1 MNTAS
6 PQPILAI
13 LAGGDPLPTTMAQV
27 ATASG
32 WGVHVVTFAGQP
44 QPKALPNVNSVKE
57 FPLGQIGH
65 ILAHLKSHKVT
76 HVALAGHLHK
86 PSILSLKP
94 DAAGLKL
101 LARAVI
107 KHDDAL
113 LRSVTDFLQEE
124 GFQLVTIQD
133 LAPSL
138 LAPKGL
144 LTKAAPTRDEVEDI
158 ALARSTLAVLG
169 DLDIGQACI
178 VHNGA
183 IIGVEAVEG
192 TDALITR
199 CAVLRNGGD
208 SNLRTGDTAEQGRGG
223 ILVKRAKDMQTDL
236 ADLPTVGLET
246 IKLLAQHNY
255 RGLCIQPGRTLFL
268 NREESLAEANT
279 HNLFILSE

>member
-1 MNTAS
+1 MPTSKNIAQTTS

-27 ATASG
+27 AAASG
-32 WGVHVVTFAGQP
+32 WGVHMVTFVGQP
-44 QPKALPNVNSVKE
+44 QPKDFSHTNSVKE

-76 HVALAGHLHK
+76 HVALAGHLNK

-94 DAAGLKL
+94 DATGLKL

-113 LRSVTDFLQEE
+113 LRSVTDFLKEE

-144 LTKAAPTRDEVEDI
+144 LTKAEPTHDELEDI

-192 TDALITR
+192 TDALIAR
-199 CAVLRNGGD
+199 CAA
-208 SNLRTGDTAEQGRGG
+208 LRTGEKGDTGHGG

-236 ADLPTVGLET
+236 ADLPTVGQET

-255 RGLCIQPGRTLFL
+255 RGLCIQSGRTLFL
-268 NREESLAEANT
+268 NREDSLTHANA
-279 HNLFILSE
+279 HNLFVVSE

>member
-1 MNTAS
+1 MSTIAKAS
-6 PQPILAI
+6 SDSAAHSVLAI
-13 LAGGDPLPTTMAQV
+13 LAGGDPLPTTIAQV
-27 ATASG
+27 AVAKG

-44 QPKALPNVNSVKE
+44 KPTNLPNVSSVKE

-76 HVALAGHLHK
+76 HVALAGHLNK

-113 LRSVTDFLQEE
+113 LRSVTTFLQEE
-124 GFQLVTIQD
+124 GFKLVTIQD

-144 LTKAAPTRDEVEDI
+144 LTKAEPTADEVEDI

-199 CAVLRNGGD
+199 CAALRMGPNGNG
-208 SNLRTGDTAEQGRGG
+208 EQGG

-246 IKLLAQHNY
+246 LNLLAQHNY
-255 RGLCIQPGRTLFL
+255 RGLHIQSGRTLFL
-268 NREESLAEANT
+268 NQPETIAHANA
-279 HNLFILSE
+279 HNLFVVSE

>member
-1 MNTAS
+1 MPNTSKA
-6 PQPILAI
+6 PQTSDSHSVLAI
-13 LAGGDPLPTTMAQV
+13 LAGGDPLPTTIAQV
-27 ATASG
+27 AVAKG

-44 QPKALPNVNSVKE
+44 KPTSLPNVNSVKE

-65 ILAHLKSHKVT
+65 ILAHLKAHKVT
-76 HVALAGHLHK
+76 HVALAGHLNK

-94 DAAGLKL
+94 DATGLKL

-124 GFQLVTIQD
+124 GFKLVTIQD

-138 LAPKGL
+138 LAPKGV
-144 LTKAAPTRDEVEDI
+144 LTKAEPTADEVEDI

-199 CAVLRNGGD
+199 CAALRMGPNGNG
-208 SNLRTGDTAEQGRGG
+208 EQGG

-246 IKLLAQHNY
+246 LNLLAKFNY
-255 RGLCIQPGRTLFL
+255 RGLHIQSGRTLFL
-268 NREESLAEANT
+268 NQPETIAHANA
-279 HNLFILSE
+279 HNLFVVSE

>member
-1 MNTAS
+1 MPDTKH
-6 PQPILAI
+6 PTPDTQLAI
-13 LAGGDPLPTTMAQV
+13 LAGGGTLPATMAAAAAAQ
-27 ATASG
+27 G
-32 WGVHVVTFAGQP
+32 MPVHIVTFNGQP
-44 QPKALPNVNSVKE
+44 QPQNLPEVASTKQ

-65 ILAHLKSHKVT
+65 ILAHLKQQGAT

-94 DAAGLKL
+94 DATGLKL

-113 LRSVTDFLQEE
+113 LRAVTDFLEDE
-124 GFQLVTIQD
+124 GFELMTVQD
-133 LAPSL
+133 LAPQL

-144 LTKAAPTRDEVEDI
+144 LTKAKPNLDAIEDI

-183 IIGVEAVEG
+183 ILGVEAVEG

-199 CAVLRNGGD
+199 CAE
-208 SNLRTGDTAEQGRGG
+208 LRTFKGGKGEGG
-223 ILVKRAKDMQTDL
+223 ILVKRAKAMQTDL
-236 ADLPTVGLET
+236 ADLPTIGLHT
-246 IKLLAQHNY
+246 VQLLTKLNY
-255 RGLCIQPGRTLFL
+255 SGLCIQASRTLFL
-268 NREESLAEANT
+268 NQPEVVAHANQ
-279 HNLFILSE
+279 HGLFLLSE

>member
-1 MNTAS
+1 MSTTAKALPES
-6 PQPILAI
+6 APKPILAI

-27 ATASG
+27 AAASG
-32 WGVHVVTFAGQP
+32 WSVHIVTFAGQP
-44 QPKALPNVNSVKE
+44 QPKAIPNASSVRE

-124 GFQLVTIQD
+124 GFKLVTIQD

-144 LTKAAPTRDEVEDI
+144 LTKAEPTHDELEDI

-199 CAVLRNGGD
+199 CAALRNGPNGH
-208 SNLRTGDTAEQGRGG
+208 AEQGG

-236 ADLPTVGLET
+236 ADLPTVGEET
-246 IKLLAQHNY
+246 LKLLAQHNY
-255 RGLCIQPGRTLFL
+255 RGLCIQSGRTLFL
-268 NREESLAEANT
+268 NREESLAHANA
-279 HNLFILSE
+279 HNLFVVSE